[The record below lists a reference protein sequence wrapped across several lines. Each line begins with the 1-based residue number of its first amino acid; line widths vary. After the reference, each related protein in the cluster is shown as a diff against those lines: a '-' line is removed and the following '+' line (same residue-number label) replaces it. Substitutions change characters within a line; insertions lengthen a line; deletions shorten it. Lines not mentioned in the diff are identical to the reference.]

1 MELSIKGLV
10 TKFLNEVNELKDEPV
25 TKEQID
31 ELGSVV
37 EEIQTKTNDL
47 VCKMRGIIGYEYARL
62 QYTGAID
69 GINELIKD

>member
-1 MELSIKGLV
+1 M
-10 TKFLNEVNELKDEPV
+10 
-25 TKEQID
+25 KEQID

-69 GINELIKD
+69 EINELIKD